1 MAKAPWCGGYE
12 AAQLLIERCFRRDGS
27 LFLDDGDR
35 EIWTL
40 ANAEDLQA
48 RIDPPDTR
56 PGSFIGKFTEQLAG
70 ASSDVLQLSA
80 EMLYV
85 EQLGEGD
92 VGGKKKEENVTAILS
107 LAEEPVPMPEDLRE
121 VLFVRG
127 VATYGAGKNSRDAFM
142 RLLVNLLVGLKSLDS
157 SEAELLVDSP
167 WDFLEFLKQFRT
179 TTDGLQ
185 ANSLLHL
192 MYPEEFEYM
201 ISPGHRKELISAFED
216 LPGID
221 QQAEENRKVKV
232 IRQAVDE
239 ALGREALLYDVPL
252 ERIWHGGT
260 SSRWDET
267 VFWSRKF
274 FEWAKFDA
282 EERDYKLAIAEKLA
296 NAREAH
302 RTGSEDWLEQLKKA
316 GRTSENNLTY
326 HISMSK
332 FLDWCEANPTDAKTL
347 LGLLW
352 DADDPREGLAR
363 FLAELPSEAL
373 SGTGTR
379 LSVATFLAMATSATT
394 IPFFKWTLYKET
406 LGLLGEPPLSGAGV
420 KAASGEADPADEM
433 DLSWTD
439 DTAEGAPEDKDS
451 PGRVENETY
460 DSWLRLLEE
469 LRVRMLAKGTPIR
482 DLLDAQS
489 LAYCLS
495 LPQEDLPEHWSK
507 QDKAAFGFFRNPE
520 KAEKEDPEGPTAA
533 PKEGGA
539 SVPSATAELSARTH
553 LPQDW
558 LQRDVLD
565 LLEEKRQ
572 VILYGPPGTGKTF
585 VAQKLG
591 ELFRAQGGETRL
603 VQFHPSYT
611 YEDFFEGYRPVGS
624 EGSAIAFDLVSG
636 PFREMAEHAEA
647 NPGEAHLLIIDEI
660 NRGNVA
666 KIFGELYFL
675 LEYRDKSIE
684 LQYSRERD
692 FSMPKNLYVIGT
704 MNTADRSI
712 ALVDSALRRRFYFVG
727 FDPLVGPTKD
737 VLPRWLERNE
747 LEPEPAEILSAL
759 NRAIDDQEFSI
770 GPAYFMTPDGSEPN
784 LDRIWKHAIKPL
796 LEEHF
801 YGVGRDIDAEF
812 GLKHL
817 RSQIAAEVED
827 EVQDEGDE

>member
-12 AAQLLIERCFRRDGS
+12 AAQLLIQRCLLRDGS
-27 LFLDDGDR
+27 LFRENGAQ
-35 EIWTL
+35 EIWNL

-48 RIDPPDTR
+48 RIGPPDTR
-56 PGSFIGKFTEQLAG
+56 PGNFIGKFTEQLAG
-70 ASSDVLQLSA
+70 ASSDVIQLSA

-92 VGGKKKEENVTAILS
+92 VGGEKKEENVNAILS
-107 LAEEPVPMPEDLRE
+107 LSEETTPIPEDLRD

-142 RLLVNLLVGLKSLDS
+142 RLLANLLVGLKSLDS
-157 SEAELLVDSP
+157 SEAESLVGSP
-167 WDFLEFLKQFRT
+167 WEFLEFLDEFRT

-201 ISPGHRKELISAFED
+201 ISPGHRKKLISTFRD

-221 QQAEENRKVKV
+221 EETEENRKIKV
-232 IRQAVDE
+232 IRQAADE
-239 ALGREALLYDVPL
+239 ALGRVAQLYGVPL
-252 ERIWHGGT
+252 KRIWLEGT
-260 SSRWDET
+260 SPRWDEA
-267 VFWSRKF
+267 VSWSKRF
-274 FEWAKFDA
+274 FEWPDFDA
-282 EERDYKLAIAEKLA
+282 NERDYKLAIAKKLA

-302 RTGSEDWLEQLKKA
+302 HSGSEDWLEQLTKA
-316 GRTSENNLTY
+316 CRTSENNLTY
-326 HISMSK
+326 HISMTK
-332 FLDWCEANPTDAKTL
+332 FLDWCEANPADAKIL
-347 LGLLW
+347 LRSLW
-352 DADDPREGLAR
+352 DAGDPREGLAA

-379 LSVATFLAMATSATT
+379 LSVATFLAMATSPTA
-394 IPFFKWTLYKET
+394 IPFYKWTLHKEM
-406 LGLLGEPPLSGAGV
+406 LELVGESPPLGTGEE
-420 KAASGEADPADEM
+420 AASEEADPDDEV
-433 DLSWTD
+433 DLSWMD
-439 DTAEGAPEDKDS
+439 DTSEGAPEDRDS
-451 PGRVENETY
+451 PGQVENETY
-460 DSWLRLLEE
+460 DAWLRLLEE
-469 LRVRMLAKGTPIR
+469 LRVRMLAKGTAIR

-489 LAYCLS
+489 LAYCLF
-495 LPQEDLPEHWSK
+495 LPQGDLPEDWSEE
-507 QDKAAFGFFRNPE
+507 DRTAFGFFQNPE
-520 KAEKEDPEGPTAA
+520 KAEKEESGEQPQT
-533 PKEGGA
+533 PKVGGA
-539 SVPSATAELSARTH
+539 SVPSATAKLAAKTH
-553 LPQDW
+553 LPQEW

-565 LLEEKRQ
+565 LLAEKRQ
-572 VILYGPPGTGKTF
+572 VIFYGPPGTGKTF
-585 VAQKLG
+585 VAQKLA
-591 ELFRAQGGETRL
+591 ELFEAHGGETRL

-624 EGSAIAFDLVSG
+624 DGSGIEFDLVPG

-647 NPGEAHLLIIDEI
+647 HPDKAHLLIIDEI

-692 FSMPKNLYVIGT
+692 FSLPENLYVIGT

-727 FDPLVGPTKD
+727 FDPLVEPTKD
-737 VLPRWLERNE
+737 VLSLWLERNE
-747 LEPEPAEILSAL
+747 LEPEPAEILNAL

-770 GPAYFMTPDGSEPN
+770 GPAYFMTADGSEPN
-784 LDRIWKHAIKPL
+784 LDRVWTHAIRPL

-801 YGVGRDIDAEF
+801 YGVGRDIDGEF
-812 GLKHL
+812 GVKHL
-817 RSQIAAEVED
+817 RSQIAAEFDD
-827 EVQDEGDE
+827 EVPDEDDE